1 MNAPNLLATDKRPR
15 LLLVDDDPTNLH
27 VLRQILGEDYRLS
40 FATDGRKALQ
50 LAQHQPDLILLDIM
64 MPELDG
70 YAVCRQLKAQADTA
84 RIPVIFITALSDGQ
98 DEALG
103 FASGAVDYIVKPVR
117 APVVRARVRNH
128 LSLVKLDELRSTRLQ
143 IVQRLGRAA
152 EYRDN
157 ETGMHVIRMSHYAK
171 TLALAAG
178 CTDEW
183 ADDLLNAAPM
193 HDVGKIGI
201 PDAILLKNGPLT
213 AEEWTVMRRHPQ
225 IGAEIIGEHYSQVL
239 QMAYSIALTHHE
251 KWDGTGYPQGLAG
264 EDIPLASRIVAVA
277 DVFDALT
284 TERPYKHAWTVDDAM
299 EHIEQQAGA
308 HFDPRLVPLFIGL
321 RPQLEDI
328 RERWKD

>member
-201 PDAILLKNGPLT
+201 PDAILLKNGPRT

-225 IGAEIIGEHYSQVL
+225 IGAEISGEHDSQVL

-299 EHIEQQAGA
+299 DHIEQQAGA